1 MLEDIARFC
10 SGASLEIQRW
20 NWPFH
25 AAEDFVLKV
34 EIVEKWVMEQLAR
47 WNGGRFISGRSQAIF
62 YKVAALRVFKL
73 LTNLNKTKLLLKI
86 VKQPVNF

>member
-1 MLEDIARFC
+1 
-10 SGASLEIQRW
+10 
-20 NWPFH
+20 
-25 AAEDFVLKV
+25 
-34 EIVEKWVMEQLAR
+34 MEQLAR